1 MKMQIKCEY
10 CGSMIEET
18 ADKCPFCGATNNA
31 VKRTTDKT
39 PKTIAELQR
48 VVSGQTPAAVWDNKI
63 FIGIN
68 YKKPKAFGIYQDGDQ
83 FIVYKNKANGER
95 AIRYQGTDEA
105 YAVNELYLKLKSEI
119 LNQKA
124 NNQTRKQQ
132 RDTHAGAEERKAEKH
147 THHFCDLFAGFVGL
161 ISIAIIDMLAKGFG
175 ASLFWSVFLAI
186 GLTIASLIL
195 AGKFG
200 DRVPLLQKF
209 HDNVIGEKSSGR
221 AFLLTYVVIYVIS
234 FCLLFAPLHAYYNV
248 SYYRYNDTI
257 YANTRHSWYEYE
269 DYGYG
274 GDYEKVSKSS
284 IPTTS

>member
-1 MKMQIKCEY
+1 MQIKCEY

-18 ADKCPFCGATNNA
+18 ADKCPFCRATNNA

-39 PKTIAELQR
+39 PKTIAELQQWYQDR
-48 VVSGQTPAAVWDNKI
+48 HLPPYETTRF

-132 RDTHAGAEERKAEKH
+132 QTLTREQKKEKRKNILITFAI
-147 THHFCDLFAGFVGL
+147 FFAGFVGL

-234 FCLLFAPLHAYYNV
+234 FCLLFVPLHAYYNV

-257 YANTRHSWYEYE
+257 
-269 DYGYG
+269 
-274 GDYEKVSKSS
+274 
-284 IPTTS
+284 

>member
-1 MKMQIKCEY
+1 M
-10 CGSMIEET
+10 
-18 ADKCPFCGATNNA
+18 
-31 VKRTTDKT
+31 
-39 PKTIAELQR
+39 
-48 VVSGQTPAAVWDNKI
+48 
-63 FIGIN
+63 
-68 YKKPKAFGIYQDGDQ
+68 
-83 FIVYKNKANGER
+83 
-95 AIRYQGTDEA
+95 
-105 YAVNELYLKLKSEI
+105 
-119 LNQKA
+119 
-124 NNQTRKQQ
+124 
-132 RDTHAGAEERKAEKH
+132 
-147 THHFCDLFAGFVGL
+147 GL

-200 DRVPLLQKF
+200 GRVPLLQKF

-221 AFLLTYVVIYVIS
+221 TFLLTYVVIYVIS

-284 IPTTS
+284 IPDDRSEERRVGKECRSRWSPYH